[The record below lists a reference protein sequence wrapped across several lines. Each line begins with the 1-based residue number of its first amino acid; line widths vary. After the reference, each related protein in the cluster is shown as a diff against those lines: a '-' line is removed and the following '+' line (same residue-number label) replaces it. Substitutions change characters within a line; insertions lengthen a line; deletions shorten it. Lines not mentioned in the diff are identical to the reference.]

1 MAMGQGEQRA
11 IHAFFRKDFEGPTPL
26 VQSVENSLPCPT
38 SSHEANGSPAL
49 QTTPVATLDYDPN
62 IGRRKRQKTSN
73 DAEEISSNDL
83 VTTDGEP
90 TVKGVSGLAEDGTA
104 LTSTQ
109 TPGTF
114 VAVETTNNTPA
125 EAEPKKQKVIKL
137 NANGKLLSSPVAKRF
152 ADMSKK
158 KGTKRGKPAPQH
170 PDSLERKLVVIKYLD
185 KSGSSQS
192 IGRQI
197 DEILSGRRKYIISN
211 HATCQITTVP
221 AAPTAKQPAKAT
233 HPFFLKKTA
242 QKAEVPSSHV
252 PCQDSVTP
260 PSGEKLATKP
270 ESAQSRPP
278 SKPSPFRH
286 AFNKVPEPTHPLW
299 PPSGLIHVRNLGNEL
314 DLSNDDDS
322 QASATDHR
330 KSKTPAVQVNDEE
343 NVLSFLKQSSD
354 ILPALRKPSKEVI
367 SGRVLQAK
375 VGKRLMGQGAS
386 SDIDE
391 GPSPDILHSAVA
403 SLYASLPSS
412 MSAFD
417 RGDYEAQLWA
427 HKYAPSTAQQ
437 VLCATKEALM
447 LRDWLNHLV
456 VSSVDVGTSSKDND
470 KAKRKQEKK
479 RKRRKRADKLD
490 GFVVLSEEEYSEMGE
505 ISGSDDELAGDVT
518 VSNKRTVIRTGNLTF
533 NLKSSSDRG
542 RIANAI
548 LLSGPSGCGKTASV
562 YAVAKEMDFEVFEI
576 NAGSRRSAKDIL
588 DRIGDMT
595 QNHLVHNLHDKENH
609 NQPSGTSS
617 QAEELEDAKQNQL
630 TGFFMPTLTA
640 KKAGRSQSKALPKE
654 NVMKHSRTQ
663 KQSLILLEEA
673 DILFEEDKQFWS
685 GVLTLINQSKRPI
698 VITCND
704 ESLIPLDDISFH
716 AILRYRAPSQG
727 LAVDYLLLMAANEG
741 HILKRTAIERLYS
754 STGNDLRKSIM
765 ELNYWCQMAVG
776 SEKSGLDWMIDR
788 WPQGVDLDSN
798 GDKLRML
805 SADTY
810 DNYMGWFSRDIMIS
824 PGLATESELR
834 EEALHWW
841 HLSLQEADIMEDS
854 QLQSS
859 REPKTILSKVAH
871 LESLR
876 SQSEYMDSR
885 SVLDVLAAPCSLD
898 ARMDAIDTSI
908 PPISE
913 KQKLNFVD
921 GYKLLHADKLPDY
934 TTLTL
939 DIGSTFQALL
949 GRVFRRTREA
959 DSKDIL
965 ASNMLEAVS
974 KPKAAKPDKELLEVL
989 IPVTKPDCG
998 YPPPSGGA
1006 ELAFEYGQQSI
1017 AEDLAP
1023 YVRSIVAFDLRLENY
1038 RRELSGLVSGDA
1050 KGTKRMRTTRASRAA
1065 LEGGSKAETRKERWF
1080 SPAVNVQR
1088 ILATG
1093 NREWQDLLVQN
1104 GYFTVPVAVE
1114 QASMERSELP
1124 SGNASDGSI

>member
-1 MAMGQGEQRA
+1 ML
-11 IHAFFRKDFEGPTPL
+11 IDIDFEGPTPL
-26 VQSVENSLPCPT
+26 VQSVETSLACPT
-38 SSHEANGSPAL
+38 SSQEANGSPVL
-49 QTTPVATLDYDPN
+49 QTTPVAALDHDPN
-62 IGRRKRQKTSN
+62 VNRRKRRKTSN

-83 VTTDGEP
+83 VTTYGEP
-90 TVKGVSGLAEDGTA
+90 TVKGVSAPAEDGTA
-104 LTSTQ
+104 LTRTQ

-114 VAVETTNNTPA
+114 VAVETTNDTPA
-125 EAEPKKQKVIKL
+125 EAEQKKQKVIKL
-137 NANGKLLSSPVAKRF
+137 NANGKLLSSPVANRF
-152 ADMSKK
+152 TDMSKK

-185 KSGSSQS
+185 KTGSSQS
-192 IGRQI
+192 VGRQI
-197 DEILSGRRKYIISN
+197 NEILSGRGKYTISN
-211 HATCQITTVP
+211 HATRQINTVP
-221 AAPTAKQPAKAT
+221 AAPTSKQPAKAT

-252 PCQDSVTP
+252 QCQDSVSP
-260 PSGEKLATKP
+260 PSGDRLATKP
-270 ESAQSRPP
+270 QSAQSRPL
-278 SKPSPFRH
+278 SKSSPFRH
-286 AFNKVPEPTHPLW
+286 AFNKVPEPMHPLW
-299 PPSGLIHVRNLGNEL
+299 PPSGLIHVRNLNNEL
-314 DLSNDDDS
+314 DLRNDDDR
-322 QASATDHR
+322 QATATDHR

-343 NVLSFLKQSSD
+343 NVLSFLKSSD
-354 ILPALRKPSKEVI
+354 ILPALRKPSKQVI

-375 VGKRLMGQGAS
+375 VGKRLMGRGAS
-386 SDIDE
+386 SDTDE
-391 GPSPDILHSAVA
+391 APSPDTLHSAVA
-403 SLYASLPSS
+403 RLYTSLPSS
-412 MSAFD
+412 MSAFE

-456 VSSVDVGTSSKDND
+456 VSSVDVGNSSRDNE

-479 RKRRKRADKLD
+479 RKRRKRTDKLD
-490 GFVVLSEEEYSEMGE
+490 GFVVLSEDEYSEMGE

-518 VSNKRTVIRTGNLTF
+518 VSNKRTVIRTGDLTF
-533 NLKSSSDRG
+533 NLKSSSDRS

-595 QNHLVHNLHDKENH
+595 QNHLVHNLHDKENVY
-609 NQPSGTSS
+609 QPSGTSS

-630 TGFFMPTLTA
+630 TGFFMPA
-640 KKAGRSQSKALPKE
+640 KKAGRPQQKAPPKE

-741 HILKRTAIERLYS
+741 HILKRTAVETLYS

-841 HLSLQEADIMEDS
+841 HLSLQEADVMEDS

-859 REPKTILSKVAH
+859 REPKTSLSKVEH
-871 LESLR
+871 IESLR
-876 SQSEYMDSR
+876 SQSEYMESR

-898 ARMDAIDTSI
+898 ARM
-908 PPISE
+908 
-913 KQKLNFVD
+913 V
-921 GYKLLHADKLPDY
+921 
-934 TTLTL
+934 
-939 DIGSTFQALL
+939 
-949 GRVFRRTREA
+949 
-959 DSKDIL
+959 IL
-965 ASNMLEAVS
+965 FPNSSFL
-974 KPKAAKPDKELLEVL
+974 
-989 IPVTKPDCG
+989 
-998 YPPPSGGA
+998 
-1006 ELAFEYGQQSI
+1006 
-1017 AEDLAP
+1017 
-1023 YVRSIVAFDLRLENY
+1023 
-1038 RRELSGLVSGDA
+1038 
-1050 KGTKRMRTTRASRAA
+1050 
-1065 LEGGSKAETRKERWF
+1065 F
-1080 SPAVNVQR
+1080 S
-1088 ILATG
+1088 
-1093 NREWQDLLVQN
+1093 
-1104 GYFTVPVAVE
+1104 
-1114 QASMERSELP
+1114 
-1124 SGNASDGSI
+1124 